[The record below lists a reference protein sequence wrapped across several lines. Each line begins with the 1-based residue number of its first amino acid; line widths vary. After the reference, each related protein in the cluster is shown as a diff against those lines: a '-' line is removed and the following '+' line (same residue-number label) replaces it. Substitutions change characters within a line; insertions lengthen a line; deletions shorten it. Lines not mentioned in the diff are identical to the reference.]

1 MPTDKEISERT
12 QKAFTEGRAQ
22 AEAAAAR
29 SKQDT
34 ANDVDLELKALD
46 RCSKLLA
53 PLPPEAA
60 SRVLLYLARRFDPP
74 RRREP
79 SLHEVLGISP
89 EHAARARAE
98 YGDGGSEA
106 E

>member
-1 MPTDKEISERT
+1 MANETSEA
-12 QKAFTEGRAQ
+12 KPA
-22 AEAAAAR
+22 
-29 SKQDT
+29 KQDT

-74 RRREP
+74 RRRVT
-79 SLHEVLGISP
+79 LHDALGITP
-89 EHAARARAE
+89 EQSARARAE
-98 YGDGGSEA
+98 YGDGEA
-106 E
+106 EAE